1 MDLRTT
7 FGIDRARDLL
17 LIPSGESDIAVSPQ
31 IFYAARTL
39 YNKAQKGQLVCMLR
53 NPIEREIAN
62 YHHLVHTNSH
72 LLQGITS
79 LRQYAEE
86 FDMEENYMTRILSG
100 HEQGTNPATP
110 QTLEI
115 AKDVLRAKCLVGLHE
130 QLPASINRVVK
141 YLDLDSIVDA
151 PPSARPCIDDAVRRE
166 RNLLYD
172 LPTVKRR
179 TMVCT
184 RLLHVATASILSFT
198 TMRRASSPNRA
209 MICLLQVKME
219 LLKSRNGSCILIA
232 RFL

>member
-17 LIPSGESDIAVSPQ
+17 LIPSGQSDIAVSPQ

-86 FDMEENYMTRILSG
+86 FGMAENYMTRILSG
-100 HEQGTNPATP
+100 HEQGTNP
-110 QTLEI
+110 
-115 AKDVLRAKCLVGLHE
+115 GLHE

-166 RNLLYD
+166 RNLEYD
-172 LPTVKRR
+172 LPSVKKDNGVYEALARR
-179 TMVCT
+179 NSLDLELYDYAQGVFSEQGYDLFTSSENGIT
-184 RLLHVATASILSFT
+184 EESKRLMHLDSKIFA
-198 TMRRASSPNRA
+198 
-209 MICLLQVKME
+209 
-219 LLKSRNGSCILIA
+219 G
-232 RFL
+232 